1 MCLYQQDIICAYPNK
16 ISLKN
21 AFDLKSLVSIFS
33 KLNQIKINQADVKL
47 QAYVTLQMPRN
58 LESKVRFYKTYMK
71 MSKYENS

>member
-21 AFDLKSLVSIFS
+21 TFDLKSLVSIFS

-58 LESKVRFYKTYMK
+58 LESKVRFDKTYMK